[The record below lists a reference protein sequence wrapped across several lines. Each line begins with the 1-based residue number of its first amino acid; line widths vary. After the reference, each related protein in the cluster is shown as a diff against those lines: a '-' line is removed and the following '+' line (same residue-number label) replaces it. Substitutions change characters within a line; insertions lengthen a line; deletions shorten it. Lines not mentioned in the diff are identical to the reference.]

1 MHTTTLHNGQLQLIH
16 ADCLNYLKTLPDN
29 SINLILTD
37 PPYFQVKKNAW
48 DNQWPNIETFLAWLD
63 EVSVELWRVLKPSGN
78 LYLFCGSKLA
88 ADTELLIRARFDV
101 FNHIVWAKPSGVW
114 KRTHKPHL
122 RSFFPATERII
133 FAGHYESEGFA
144 KGCSQY
150 ATKCTEL
157 KKTVFKPL
165 MDYFKNAKDALNIST
180 KEINQATGTQM
191 CSHWFSSS
199 QWKLPTEAQYRQLQE
214 LFASKSGQLSKTH
227 SELTNEYQ
235 VLHSEYGNLVKEYD
249 ELKAEYETLR
259 RPFNVTA
266 EVPYTDVWTFAPV
279 QYYPGKHPCEKPADL
294 LEHIIESSSRENAV
308 VLDAFMGSGSTGKA
322 CLTLNRQ
329 FIGIE
334 MEEDTYTKTV
344 SEFTELTE

>member
-16 ADCLNYLKTLPDN
+16 ADCLHYLKTLPDN
-29 SINLILTD
+29 SIDLILTD

-48 DNQWPNIETFLAWLD
+48 DNQWPNVETFLAWLD
-63 EVSVELWRVLKPSGN
+63 EVLVEFWRVLKPSGN

-114 KRTHKPHL
+114 KRAHKPSL
-122 RSFFPATERII
+122 RSFFPSTERII
-133 FAGHYESEGFA
+133 FAGHYDSEGFA

-165 MDYFKNAKDALNIST
+165 MDYFKNAKDALNISA
-180 KEINQATGTQM
+180 KEINQATSTQM

-199 QWKLPTEAQYRQLQE
+199 QWKLPTEAQYKQLQE

-227 SELTNEYQ
+227 TELTNEYQ
-235 VLHSEYGNLVKEYD
+235 ALHSEYGNLVKEYD
-249 ELKAEYETLR
+249 ELKVEYEALR
-259 RPFNVTA
+259 RPFQVTA

-279 QYYPGKHPCEKPADL
+279 QYYQGKHPCEKPADL

-308 VLDAFMGSGSTGKA
+308 VLDAFRF
-322 CLTLNRQ
+322 NR
-329 FIGIE
+329 
-334 MEEDTYTKTV
+334 
-344 SEFTELTE
+344 

>member
-16 ADCLNYLKTLPDN
+16 ADCLHYLNTLPDN
-29 SINLILTD
+29 SIDLILTD

-48 DNQWPNIETFLAWLD
+48 DNQWPNVETFLAWLD
-63 EVSVELWRVLKPSGN
+63 EILLELWRVLKPSGN

-114 KRTHKPHL
+114 RRAHKPHL
-122 RSFFPATERII
+122 RSFFPSTERII
-133 FAGHYESEGFA
+133 FAGHYDSEGFA

-165 MDYFKNAKDALNIST
+165 MDYFKNAKDALNISA

-199 QWKLPTEAQYRQLQE
+199 QWKLPTEAQYKQLQE

-227 SELTNEYQ
+227 TELTNEYQ
-235 VLHSEYGNLVKEYD
+235 ALHSEYGNLVKEYD

-259 RPFNVTA
+259 RPFRVTA

-279 QYYPGKHPCEKPADL
+279 QYYQGKHPCEKPVDL
-294 LEHIIESSSRENAV
+294 LEHIIKSSSRENAV

-334 MEEDTYTKTV
+334 MEEETYTATV
-344 SEFTELTE
+344 HKLTSN

>member
-1 MHTTTLHNGQLQLIH
+1 M
-16 ADCLNYLKTLPDN
+16 
-29 SINLILTD
+29 
-37 PPYFQVKKNAW
+37 
-48 DNQWPNIETFLAWLD
+48 
-63 EVSVELWRVLKPSGN
+63 KPSGN

-114 KRTHKPHL
+114 RRAHKPHL

-133 FAGHYESEGFA
+133 FAGHYDSEGFA

-165 MDYFKNAKDALNIST
+165 MDYFKNAKDALNISA
-180 KEINQATGTQM
+180 KEINETTGTQM

-199 QWKLPTEAQYRQLQE
+199 QWKLPTEVQYKQLQA
-214 LFASKSGQLSKTH
+214 LFASKSGKLSKTH
-227 SELTNEYQ
+227 TELTNEYQ
-235 VLHSEYGNLVKEYD
+235 ALHSEYGNLIKEYD
-249 ELKAEYETLR
+249 ELKAEYESLR
-259 RPFNVTA
+259 RPFQVTD
-266 EVPYTDVWTFAPV
+266 EVPFAPV
-279 QYYPGKHPCEKPADL
+279 QYYQGKHPCEKPADL
-294 LEHIIESSSRENAV
+294 LEHIISSSSRENAV

-322 CLTLNRQ
+322 CLTLDRK

-334 MEEDTYTKTV
+334 MEEDTYKSTV
-344 SEFTELTE
+344 NKLND